1 MILLEKQ
8 VCSLKLSKR
17 LKELRVKQESALVWY
32 EDQMLYTGRDACDH
46 YTNMLVVNTHGIST
60 FTVAELGVR
69 LKKAYEQLQG
79 KIIHSSS
86 ERILRA
92 VHGGWRSRPG
102 GQRSHRGREAPE
114 ASPRYVRLLRRD
126 IDLHDGDAEFAN
138 LRQGLHGLEEPLL
151 GRIDPLLHRLLIAAG
166 GGFVEGYTEQ
176 APPVQIQP
184 TRENIAHQHG
194 FERRGGRT
202 RESLELGLIP
212 TGDGLVPR

>member
-1 MILLEKQ
+1 MIPLEKQ
-8 VCSLKLSKR
+8 VCNLKLSKR
-17 LKELRVKQESALVWY
+17 LKELTVKQESALVWY

-79 KIIHSSS
+79 KMIHSSS
-86 ERILRA
+86 ERILCA

-102 GQRSHRGREAPE
+102 GQRSHQGREAPG
-114 ASPRYVRLLRRD
+114 ASPRHVRLLRRD
-126 IDLHDGDAEFAN
+126 INLHNGDAEFGN
-138 LRQGLHGLEEPLL
+138 LRQGLHGLKEPLM
-151 GRIDPLLHRLLIAAG
+151 GRIDPLLHGLLIAAG
-166 GGFVEGYTEQ
+166 RGLVEGYTEQ

-184 TRENIAHQHG
+184 TCEDIAYQEH
-194 FERRGGRT
+194 FERGRGGT

-212 TGDGLVPR
+212 T